1 MGSME
6 DVSVMWGVKEGGL
19 RVGKLEGMVVVIRVW
34 IDSLKR
40 WVGERAMSQSEEWG
54 MVLVGWLVGG
64 DDESS
69 VSISMVCLNGE

>member
-1 MGSME
+1 MLVLCG
-6 DVSVMWGVKEGGL
+6 GVKEGGL

-40 WVGERAMSQSEEWG
+40 WVGEGAMSQSEEWG